1 MNCMELKKIKLTEIK
16 PAGYNPRK
24 ISEED
29 FKKLKNSIKTFGL
42 TDPIIVNLKNNTIIG
57 GHQRYDVL
65 VDILLEE
72 DNLAE
77 KEFDLIEKGDIG
89 FIFDVENLILK
100 NEDYEKALN
109 IALNKISGE
118 WDITKLNTLV
128 EELKVNNFDLELT
141 GFDDIEL
148 EEISLTNEIFDNV
161 QDVDDLNEDDFL
173 FEDNDFDL
181 NYTIRFNSKK
191 EEQQFYEFLD
201 KVNDE
206 FDGSVSTN
214 ILDFLEQY
222 IEDNPKK
229 YSSEYELILQDDNE
243 KDRLQN
249 LLYKL
254 EGRNGDNVTLLDLIR
269 EV

>member
-1 MNCMELKKIKLTEIK
+1 MSFEKIKITDLI
-16 PAGYNPRK
+16 PAPYNPRT
-24 ISEED
+24 ISD
-29 FKKLKNSIKTFGL
+29 QDKTRLRNSLQEFGL
-42 TDPIIVNLKNNTIIG
+42 VDPIVINLKNNHIIG
-57 GHQRYDVL
+57 GHQRYDA
-65 VDILLEE
+65 ILDQCLLDGEFQAE
-72 DNLAE
+72 LNLIR
-77 KEFDLIEKGDIG
+77 LGDIG
-89 FIFDVENLILK
+89 WVFTETELTIAD
-100 NEDYEKALN
+100 EDNEKALN

-128 EELKVNNFDLELT
+128 EELKVNDFDLELT
-141 GFDDIEL
+141 GFDDLEL

>member
-1 MNCMELKKIKLTEIK
+1 M
-16 PAGYNPRK
+16 
-24 ISEED
+24 
-29 FKKLKNSIKTFGL
+29 

-128 EELKVNNFDLELT
+128 EELKVNDFDLELT
-141 GFDDIEL
+141 GFDDLEL

>member
-1 MNCMELKKIKLTEIK
+1 M
-16 PAGYNPRK
+16 
-24 ISEED
+24 
-29 FKKLKNSIKTFGL
+29 
-42 TDPIIVNLKNNTIIG
+42 
-57 GHQRYDVL
+57 
-65 VDILLEE
+65 
-72 DNLAE
+72 
-77 KEFDLIEKGDIG
+77 
-89 FIFDVENLILK
+89 
-100 NEDYEKALN
+100 
-109 IALNKISGE
+109 
-118 WDITKLNTLV
+118 
-128 EELKVNNFDLELT
+128 KVNDFDLELT

-229 YSSEYELILQDDNE
+229 YTSEYELILQDDNE

>member
-1 MNCMELKKIKLTEIK
+1 MKKIKLTEIK
-16 PAGYNPRK
+16 PADYNPRR
-24 ISEED
+24 ISDED
-29 FKKLKNSIKTFGL
+29 FQKLKNSIRTFGL

-77 KEFDLIEKGDIG
+77 KEYDLIEKGDIG
-89 FIFDVENLILK
+89 FVFDVENLTLK

-118 WDITKLNTLV
+118 WDTVKLNSLV
-128 EELKVNNFDLELT
+128 EELKIKDFDLELT

-148 EEISLTNEIFDNV
+148 EEISLMNEIFDNV

-173 FEDNDFDL
+173 FEEDDFDL

-206 FDGSVSTN
+206 FNGSVSTN

-222 IEDNPKK
+222 IKDNPKK

>member
-1 MNCMELKKIKLTEIK
+1 MELDKIKLTEIK
-16 PAGYNPRK
+16 PAEYNPRR
-24 ISEED
+24 ISDED
-29 FKKLKNSIKTFGL
+29 FQKLKNSIKTFGL
-42 TDPIIVNLKNNTIIG
+42 TDPIIINLKNNTIIG
-57 GHQRYDVL
+57 GHQRYDAL

-77 KEFDLIEKGDIG
+77 KEYDLIKKGDIG
-89 FIFDVENLILK
+89 FIFDVENLVLK

-118 WDITKLNTLV
+118 WDISKLNSLV

-148 EEISLTNEIFDNV
+148 EEIALETEIFDNL

-173 FEDNDFDL
+173 FEDDFDL
-181 NYTIRFNSKK
+181 NYTIKFNSKK
-191 EEQQFYEFLD
+191 DENLFYDFLD

-214 ILDFLEQY
+214 ILDYLEKY

-229 YSSEYELILQDDNE
+229 YTSEYEMILQDDNE
-243 KDRLQN
+243 KDRLKN

-254 EGRNGDNVTLLDLIR
+254 EERNGDSSSLIDLIR

>member
-1 MNCMELKKIKLTEIK
+1 MELKKIKLTEIK
-16 PAGYNPRK
+16 PADYNPRR
-24 ISEED
+24 ISDED
-29 FKKLKNSIKTFGL
+29 FQKLKNSIRTFGL

-77 KEFDLIEKGDIG
+77 KEYDLIEKGDIG
-89 FIFDVENLILK
+89 FVFDVENLTLK

-118 WDITKLNTLV
+118 WDTVKLNSLV
-128 EELKVNNFDLELT
+128 EELKVKNFDLELT

-148 EEISLTNEIFDNV
+148 EEISLMNEIFDNV

-173 FEDNDFDL
+173 FEEDGFDL
-181 NYTIRFNSKK
+181 NYTIRFNSKN

-214 ILDFLEQY
+214 VLDFLEQY

>member
-1 MNCMELKKIKLTEIK
+1 MELKKIKLTEIK
-16 PAGYNPRK
+16 PADYNPRK
-24 ISEED
+24 ISDED
-29 FKKLKNSIKTFGL
+29 FQKLKNSIRTFGL

-77 KEFDLIEKGDIG
+77 KEYDLIEKGDIG
-89 FIFDVENLILK
+89 FVFDVENLTLK

-118 WDITKLNTLV
+118 WDTVKLNSLV
-128 EELKVNNFDLELT
+128 EELKIKDFDLELT

-148 EEISLTNEIFDNV
+148 EEISLMNEIFDNV
-161 QDVDDLNEDDFL
+161 QAVDDLNEDDFL
-173 FEDNDFDL
+173 FEEDDFDL

>member
-1 MNCMELKKIKLTEIK
+1 MELKKIKLTEIK
-16 PAGYNPRK
+16 PADYNPRK
-24 ISEED
+24 ISDED
-29 FKKLKNSIKTFGL
+29 FQKLKNSIRTFGL

-77 KEFDLIEKGDIG
+77 KEYDLIEKGDIG
-89 FIFDVENLILK
+89 FVFDVENLTLK

-118 WDITKLNTLV
+118 WDTVKLNSLV
-128 EELKVNNFDLELT
+128 EELKIKDFDLELT

-148 EEISLTNEIFDNV
+148 EEISLMNEIFDNV

-173 FEDNDFDL
+173 FEEDDFDL